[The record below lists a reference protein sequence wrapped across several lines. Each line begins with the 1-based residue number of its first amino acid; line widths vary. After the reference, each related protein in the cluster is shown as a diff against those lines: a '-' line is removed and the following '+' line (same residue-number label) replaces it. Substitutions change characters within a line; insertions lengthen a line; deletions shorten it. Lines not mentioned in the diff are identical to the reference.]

1 MTDSGGELAQ
11 LLQGVG
17 EHLAGYLGEPED
29 AILETGVRSSNKP
42 FCLVRSWRLIEVLV
56 NDEYAKSLE
65 PDGLSPYVL
74 YAETVVMH
82 STGKRAIGQWVRST
96 FQRSF
101 TRGFLFETQNTIYVL
116 LGEGTKVK
124 GSARAVLAISGQL

>member
-1 MTDSGGELAQ
+1 MTDCIAELAH
-11 LLQGVG
+11 LLHGIGAFLRGHTG
-17 EHLAGYLGEPED
+17 EIED
-29 AILETGVRSSNKP
+29 AISDAVDLSPDKHY
-42 FCLVRSWRLIEVLV
+42 CLVRTWRLIEVLV
-56 NDEYAKSLE
+56 NDEYAEALAKN
-65 PDGLSPYVL
+65 GLSPHVV

-82 STGKRAIGQWVRST
+82 SAGNEPSVSGFVAR

-124 GSARAVLAISGQL
+124 GSARAVLAISGQP